1 MAVDLNPSSIEGY
14 IDIECAIRQI
24 WTFQNVQITKS
35 RGYYFKTFTLLFFYF
50 IYGIT
55 NGWLVPNVTLIPHCR
70 MLAHCVGFVV
80 GRALKDTA
88 RKLAVVPVHPATW
101 PRSPQMQA
109 IPGSTVKDSGGST
122 GIGIPVSSTRQKE

>member
-55 NGWLVPNVTLIPHCR
+55 NASFVPNVTLILTDCPCPTVT
-70 MLAHCVGFVV
+70 MPAIT
-80 GRALKDTA
+80 LKLTA
-88 RKLAVVPVHPATW
+88 RN
-101 PRSPQMQA
+101 
-109 IPGSTVKDSGGST
+109 
-122 GIGIPVSSTRQKE
+122 

>member
-55 NGWLVPNVTLIPHCR
+55 NGWLVPNVTLIPSELDVPVTGVPCISK
-70 MLAHCVGFVV
+70 L
-80 GRALKDTA
+80 TA
-88 RKLAVVPVHPATW
+88 RN
-101 PRSPQMQA
+101 
-109 IPGSTVKDSGGST
+109 
-122 GIGIPVSSTRQKE
+122 